1 MSDISPYSQPKP
13 PKTITKVNDDRFL
26 DFTCLHTWIL
36 LLTIGV
42 SLSLFNQIA
51 RSTGVLQI
59 AYVVLLLV
67 IIAIW
72 IKHFSTFEKI
82 DKQKLRVTFFFAGL
96 QGKHVIN
103 QYTEPVANLE
113 KIIPILK
120 IFDDGIV
127 EFRGGIFGVLFELNP
142 VRISEVE
149 RAIHEKRIEK
159 IINGLPVNTHFKT
172 LSCSRLEPRKPILR
186 YILDLISRSNGEKAT
201 DIHLSTLYTKI
212 SEDDSPVISWKYYSF
227 LSLGEHKTISE
238 ARIQYGAIVPGL
250 LKNMGAARLSPR
262 VYTDKNDIIRAY
274 RTMFTELVI

>member
-1 MSDISPYSQPKP
+1 MTDISPYSQPKP
-13 PKTITKVNDDRFL
+13 PKTITKVSDDRFL

-36 LLTIGV
+36 LSAIG
-42 SLSLFNQIA
+42 SALYLFNCIA
-51 RSTGVLQI
+51 RSTGALQI
-59 AYVVLLLV
+59 AYVALLLV

-72 IKHFSTFEKI
+72 IKYFSTFEKV
-82 DKQKLRVTFFFAGL
+82 DRRKLRVKFFYAGI

-103 QYTEPVANLE
+103 TYTEPVTNLE

-120 IFDDGIV
+120 IHEDGII
-127 EFRGGIFGVLFELNP
+127 EFRGGIFGALIKLNP
-142 VRISEVE
+142 VRISEEE
-149 RAIHEKRIEK
+149 REIHEKRIEK

-186 YILDLISRSNGEKAT
+186 YILELIGKSKGEKAT

-212 SEDDSPVISWKYYSF
+212 SEDNSPVISWQYYAF

-250 LKNMGAARLSPR
+250 LKNMGAARLSPM
-262 VYTDKNDIIRAY
+262 VYTDRNDIIRAY
-274 RTMFTELVI
+274 RTMFMELVI